1 MVSEVATPQSANA
14 TPIANA
20 KQKRGACCPLLLC
33 VPPACGQGA
42 TTLLVAALATLVVSH
57 ATQQQD
63 WPPTSSLM
71 ICDFGLQL
79 SDVLILLWSDVA
91 GHGVMRSGNA
101 SLWAAANLNN
111 DPISDLR
118 AYYFSFSVTESPI
131 TTALTRHNL
140 CQP

>member
-1 MVSEVATPQSANA
+1 MVGEVATPQSANA

-20 KQKRGACCPLLLC
+20 QQRGACCPLLLC
-33 VPPACGQGA
+33 VPLAGRQA
-42 TTLLVAALATLVVSH
+42 TTLLAALATLVVSH

-79 SDVLILLWSDVA
+79 SDDLILLWSDVA
-91 GHGVMRSGNA
+91 GHGVISSGIA

-118 AYYFSFSVTESPI
+118 AYYFSISVT
-131 TTALTRHNL
+131 
-140 CQP
+140 